1 MWALKEVNKYI
12 SRYKKLLFLGIFYV
26 ITSNVFAL
34 YTPQLFRLAID
45 TVIDNINTYNII
57 RAYDIT
63 TFFDTFQNT
72 FFLFIG
78 IMILL
83 TTLIRGILM
92 FFMRQTLIVMSRY
105 VEYDLK
111 NDLYKHYQILSPSFY
126 KRNNTG
132 DLMARIS
139 EDVSRVR
146 MYVGPA
152 IMYIIN
158 LVAMFA
164 MVIYTMFSI
173 NAYLSFWVLLPLP
186 ILSFSIY
193 NVSKVINKKSEQIQA
208 ALSAL
213 TSKAQEVYSG
223 IRIIHA
229 FARSGQVLREF
240 EQKADD
246 YRDKAIS
253 LNRVESYFQPLMLL
267 MVGASTVLAIF
278 IGGNEMARGRFTA
291 GNIAEFVYYIN
302 MLTWP
307 VASLGW
313 AISLVQRAEAS
324 QSRINEF
331 LNHTPDILS
340 PDKPL
345 QITECNNI
353 TFQHSTLQYPDT
365 GITAVHDFNLSIP
378 RGQKVAIVGKTG
390 AGKSTIAELLLR
402 NYDTTQGE
410 ILINGINIKQIS
422 LEVWRG
428 SIGYISQDIFLFSDT
443 ITENI
448 RFGKADAT
456 FEEIQH
462 YAKVAQVH
470 QDVLQLPKGYDTIV
484 GERGVMLS
492 GGQKQRISIA
502 RALIRQPQLL
512 IMDDCLSA
520 VDADTETKILQNL
533 FEIFGDKT
541 VVFITHKTYIAQ
553 QFDKIVLIEEGKLCE
568 EGTHGELLDME
579 GKYAALYHL
588 QNAESSHSNY
598 E

>member
-1 MWALKEVNKYI
+1 MRSLRAVNTYI
-12 SRYKKLLFLGIFYV
+12 ARYKKLLFLGIFFV
-26 ITSNVFAL
+26 ITSNIFGL

-45 TVIDNINTYNII
+45 TVIENIYLYNII
-57 RAYDIT
+57 KSYDNVS
-63 TFFDTFQNT
+63 FFDSFQNV

-78 IMILL
+78 AMILL
-83 TTLIRGILM
+83 TTVMRGVLM

-111 NDLYKHYQILSPSFY
+111 NDLYQHYQVLSPSFY

-158 LVAMFA
+158 LIAMFA

-173 NAYLSFWVLLPLP
+173 NAYLSFWVLMPLP
-186 ILSFSIY
+186 ILSLSIY
-193 NVSKVINKKSEQIQA
+193 KVSKVINKKSEQIQA

-229 FARSGQVLREF
+229 FARSKQVLKEF
-240 EQKADD
+240 EDKADD
-246 YRDKAIS
+246 YRQKAIS

-278 IGGNEMARGRFTA
+278 IGGNEMSRGRFTA

-313 AISLVQRAEAS
+313 AISLVQRAAAS
-324 QSRINEF
+324 QTRINEF
-331 LNHTPDILS
+331 LNQVPDISS
-340 PDKPL
+340 PQHPDY
-345 QITECNNI
+345 ITQCNTI
-353 TFQHSTLQYPDT
+353 TFQDCSLQYPDT
-365 GITAVHDFNLSIP
+365 GIMAIENMNFTIHK
-378 RGQKVAIVGKTG
+378 GQKIAIVGKTG
-390 AGKSTIAELLLR
+390 SGKSSLAEIILR
-402 NYDTTQGE
+402 NYDVTKGNV
-410 ILINGINIKQIS
+410 LINDKNIKQLS
-422 LEVWRG
+422 LNNWRDC
-428 SIGYISQDIFLFSDT
+428 IGYVAQDVFLFSDT
-443 ITENI
+443 VSENI
-448 RFGKADAT
+448 RFGRAQAT
-456 FEEIQH
+456 SAEIE
-462 YAKVAQVH
+462 YFASIAEVH
-470 QDVLQLPKGYDTIV
+470 KDILQLAKGYNTVV

-502 RALIRQPQLL
+502 RALIREPQILV
-512 IMDDCLSA
+512 MDDCLSA
-520 VDADTETKILQNL
+520 VDVNTETKILTNL
-533 FEIFGDKT
+533 FELFVNKT
-541 VVFITHKTYIAQ
+541 VLFITHKTFIAQ
-553 QFDKIVLIEEGKLCE
+553 QFDIIMLIDDGKLCE
-568 EGTHGELLDME
+568 LGTHDELIALN
-579 GKYAALYHL
+579 GKYADLYLL
-588 QNAESSHSNY
+588 QNTENHHQV
-598 E
+598 

>member
-1 MWALKEVNKYI
+1 MRALREVNKYI
-12 SRYKKLLFLGIFYV
+12 AKYKKLLFTGIFFV
-26 ITSNVFAL
+26 ITSNIFGL

-45 TVIDNINTYNII
+45 TVIDNINLYNII
-57 RAYDIT
+57 KEYDNAS
-63 TFFDTFQNT
+63 FFDSFQNI
-72 FFLFIG
+72 FFLYLG
-78 IMILL
+78 AMILL
-83 TTLIRGILM
+83 TTLIRGVLM

-111 NDLYKHYQILSPSFY
+111 NDLYKHYQLLSPSFY

-158 LVAMFA
+158 LIAMFV

-173 NAYLSFWVLLPLP
+173 NAYLSFWVLMPLP
-186 ILSFSIY
+186 ILSLSIY
-193 NVSKVINKKSEQIQA
+193 KVSKVINKKSEQIQA

-229 FARSGQVLREF
+229 FARSKQVLKEF

-246 YRDKAIS
+246 YRQKAIS

-278 IGGNEMARGRFTA
+278 IGGNEMNRGRFTA
-291 GNIAEFVYYIN
+291 GNITEFVYYIN

-331 LNHTPDILS
+331 LQQIPDISS
-340 PDKPL
+340 PKNPEN
-345 QITECNNI
+345 INTCESI
-353 TFQHSTLQYPDT
+353 TFLDSSLQYPDT
-365 GITAVHDFNLSIP
+365 GIIAIDNINFTIL
-378 RGQKVAIVGKTG
+378 RGEKVAIVGKTG
-390 AGKSTIAELLLR
+390 SGKSTLAELIMR
-402 NYDTTQGE
+402 NYDVSTGE
-410 ILINGINIKQIS
+410 IQINDVDIRKLS
-422 LEVWRG
+422 LELWREN
-428 SIGYISQDIFLFSDT
+428 IGYVAQDVFLFSDT

-456 FEEIQH
+456 FEEIKH
-462 YAKVAQVH
+462 YAKLSLVH
-470 QDVLQLPKGYDTIV
+470 EDVLRLPKGYDTIV

-502 RALIRQPQLL
+502 RALIRKPQLL

-533 FEIFGDKT
+533 FEIFKDRT
-541 VVFITHKTYIAQ
+541 VVFITHKTFIAQ
-553 QFDKIVLIEEGKLCE
+553 HFDKILLLDEGKLIE
-568 EGTHGELLDME
+568 QGTHQELVALN
-579 GKYAALYHL
+579 GKYADLYHL
-588 QNAESSHSNY
+588 QNVEKQHQL
-598 E
+598 